1 MNSWSTKFPRPI
13 SAEAKAAVRAH
24 LGELKTAALH
34 QLNTSL
40 PWFRELPA
48 HERASLGEIAQQG
61 LSTFADWFEHSE
73 KTVKTSIHGILLS
86 VFGNAPTDLSRTVSL
101 QQAVQLLRTVL
112 QVVETQLPAIVADA
126 DKAAARYA
134 VVFYSREIAF
144 ALAEVYARAAETR
157 GSWDTRLE
165 ALLLDSILAGD
176 RADEIRSRAA
186 AAGWKGTHGI
196 TVMVGKPD
204 HVDEPQLVAQLRE
217 IATRANLQILIGVL
231 SDRLA
236 IVLGS
241 VKDVQADTRTIQ
253 RGFGDGPIVYGRM
266 VDSLV
271 DAPLSAQEAL
281 EGFTAAPAWPAAPR
295 PVSAAELL
303 PERALNGDATARK
316 ALTTQVYRPL
326 ASAGHSLLQTVDVY
340 TTCGGSLEATARQ
353 LFIHANTVRYRL
365 KRVSEITGWDPTTP
379 RDAYVLQVALMTGRL
394 DTVLNQPEQ

>member
-1 MNSWSTKFPRPI
+1 MNSWSTKFPRTV
-13 SAEAKAAVRAH
+13 SNEAKAAVRAH
-24 LGELKTAALH
+24 LGELKTAVLH

-48 HERASLGEIAQQG
+48 NQRASLGEIAQQG

-73 KTVKTSIHGILLS
+73 KKVKISVSGVLHS
-86 VFGNAPTDLSRTVSL
+86 VFGNAPPELSRIVTL

-112 QVVETQLPAIVADA
+112 QVVETQLPAIVAEP
-126 DKAAARYA
+126 DKTAARYA

-157 GSWDTRLE
+157 GSWDARLE
-165 ALLLDSILAGD
+165 TLLLDSILAGD

-186 AAGWKGTHGI
+186 ATGWKATSGI
-196 TVMVGKPD
+196 TVMVGHPAQL
-204 HVDEPQLVAQLRE
+204 DEAQLVAQLRE
-217 IATRANLQILIGVL
+217 VASRSRLEILIGVL

-241 VKDVQADTRTIQ
+241 VRDIEADTRTIQ

-271 DAPLSAQEAL
+271 DAPQSAQEAL
-281 EGFTAAPAWPAAPR
+281 EGFSAAPAWPGAPR
-295 PVSAAELL
+295 PISAAELL
-303 PERALNGDATARK
+303 PERALNGDQIARS
-316 ALTTQVYRPL
+316 ALTSQVYQRL
-326 ASAGHSLLQTVDVY
+326 ARAGHSLLETVDVY
-340 TTCGGSLEATARQ
+340 TTTGGSLEATARQ

-365 KRVSEITGWDPTTP
+365 KRVSELTGWDPTSP